1 MRMRISQTLVDA
13 VKGFEGLRL
22 EAYRCPSGVWTIG
35 YGHTSGVTQGMKVN
49 EGWAESALK
58 QDLNE
63 VMKHVERL
71 GLPLNTQGQIDSV
84 VDFVFNLGITKF
96 KQSTLRKRIA
106 ENAGDDAICAEF
118 KKWVFCTQNG
128 KNVKLPGLVKRREW
142 ECKRWISVI

>member
-1 MRMRISQTLVDA
+1 MRMRISHTLVEA
-13 VKGFEGLRL
+13 VKDFEGLRF

-58 QDLNE
+58 HDLNE
-63 VMKHVERL
+63 VLKQVERL
-71 GLPLNTQGQIDSV
+71 GLPLKTQGQIDAV

-106 ENAGDDAICAEF
+106 ENAGDDAICEEF
-118 KKWVFCTQNG
+118 ERWVFGTQNG

-142 ECKRWISVI
+142 ECKRWIAMI

>member
-1 MRMRISQTLVDA
+1 
-13 VKGFEGLRL
+13 
-22 EAYRCPSGVWTIG
+22 
-35 YGHTSGVTQGMKVN
+35 MKVN

-58 QDLNE
+58 QDLND
-63 VMKHVERL
+63 VLKQVERL
-71 GLPLNTQGQIDSV
+71 GLPLKTKGQIDAV

-118 KKWVFCTQNG
+118 EKWVFCTQNG

-142 ECKRWISVI
+142 ECKRWIAVI

>member
-1 MRMRISQTLVDA
+1 MRMRISHTLVDA
-13 VKGFEGLRL
+13 VKAFEGLRL

-35 YGHTSGVTQGMKVN
+35 YGHTSGVTEGMKVN

-58 QDLNE
+58 HDLND
-63 VMKHVERL
+63 VLKQVERL
-71 GLPLNTQGQIDSV
+71 GLPLKTQGQIDAV

-142 ECKRWISVI
+142 ECKRWIAVI

>member
-1 MRMRISQTLVDA
+1 MRMRISHKLVDA
-13 VKGFEGLRL
+13 VKAFEGLRL

-35 YGHTSGVTQGMKVN
+35 YGHTSGVTKGMKVN

-63 VMKHVERL
+63 VLKQVERL
-71 GLPLNTQGQIDSV
+71 GLPLNTQGQIDAV

-106 ENAGDDAICAEF
+106 ESAGYDAVCAEF
-118 KKWVFCTQNG
+118 ERWVFGTQNG

-142 ECKRWISVI
+142 ECKRWIAVI

>member
-1 MRMRISQTLVDA
+1 MRISHTLVDA
-13 VKGFEGLRL
+13 VKAFEGLRL

-35 YGHTSGVTQGMKVN
+35 YGHTSGVTQCMKVN

-63 VMKHVERL
+63 VLKQVERL
-71 GLPLNTQGQIDSV
+71 CLPLNTQGQIDAV
-84 VDFVFNLGITKF
+84 VDLVFNLGITKF

-142 ECKRWISVI
+142 ECKRWIAVI

>member
-1 MRMRISQTLVDA
+1 MRISHTLVDA
-13 VKGFEGLRL
+13 VKAFEGLRL

-49 EGWAESALK
+49 EGWAEFALK
-58 QDLNE
+58 HDLNE
-63 VMKHVERL
+63 VLKQVERL
-71 GLPLNTQGQIDSV
+71 GLPLNTQGQIDAV

-142 ECKRWISVI
+142 ECKRWIAVI

>member
-1 MRMRISQTLVDA
+1 MRISHILVDA
-13 VKGFEGLRL
+13 VKTFEGLRL

-35 YGHTSGVTQGMKVN
+35 YGHTSGVTKGMKVN
-49 EGWAESALK
+49 EGWAVSALK

-63 VMKHVERL
+63 VLKQVERL
-71 GLPLNTQGQIDSV
+71 GLPLNTQGQIDAV

-106 ENAGDDAICAEF
+106 ENAVDDAICAEF
-118 KKWVFCTQNG
+118 EKWVFCTQNG

-142 ECKRWISVI
+142 ECKRWIAVI